1 MRQNPCR
8 HCSFALKHKERYYPS
23 VGGECR
29 KCSDRKAH
37 DAYLKSVRKYLSGEA
52 ITTLD
57 ELMKQTYVIWHE
69 RTVHIEAIK
78 SLQYRVIISE
88 IAGRRFYKAIPREC
102 EKVQK

>member
-1 MRQNPCR
+1 MRRNPCR
-8 HCSFALKHKERYYPS
+8 DCSFALKYKERYHQS
-23 VGGECR
+23 FSSACG

-37 DAYLKSVRKYLSGEA
+37 DAYLKSVRKYLKGEA
-52 ITTLD
+52 ITTID

-78 SLQYRVIISE
+78 SLQYRVVIREIS
-88 IAGRRFYKAIPREC
+88 AGRFYKAVPRES